1 MHIIIHLRQYIKN
14 TGNLWNEYK
23 LWRNEESPEHKVEN
37 LKIKKAQILF
47 ACFHPFLVMGW
58 IPKIFM
64 ICYLQCENEAK
75 YAMSPNTENIRTSL
89 VYLEYLRKKKLYQI
103 SLPIHP
109 KYIHEN
115 KGWIYIVQ
123 PKIHF
128 KHWGTSFKYKLNS
141 TEINNINQ

>member
-58 IPKIFM
+58 IPKIVM

-89 VYLEYLRKKKLYQI
+89 VYLEYLRKKSCIKSHFQFIPNI
-103 SLPIHP
+103 S
-109 KYIHEN
+109 K
-115 KGWIYIVQ
+115 
-123 PKIHF
+123 KIRDEYTLCNQKFISNIEGHL
-128 KHWGTSFKYKLNS
+128 S
-141 TEINNINQ
+141 NIN